1 MAGALPESSGPPSGA
16 QPVTTDPSNDRERN
30 LDELRRLSC
39 RYGGAGATRADV
51 EARLRHNPDAL
62 TFFARLRRGGMSD
75 AEVAAAIFDQ
85 PDTEA

>member
-1 MAGALPESSGPPSGA
+1 M
-16 QPVTTDPSNDRERN
+16 TTDPSNDRARN
-30 LDELRRLSC
+30 LDELRRLAY

-62 TFFARLRRGGMSD
+62 TLFARLRRGGMSD

-85 PDTEA
+85 PNADA